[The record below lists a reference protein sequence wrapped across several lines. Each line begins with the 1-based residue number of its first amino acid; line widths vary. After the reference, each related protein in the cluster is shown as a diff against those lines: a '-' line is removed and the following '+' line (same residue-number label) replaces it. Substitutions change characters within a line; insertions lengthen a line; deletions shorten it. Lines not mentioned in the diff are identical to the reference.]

1 MNKLIILVTVLV
13 LSSCASIGLD
23 SANKTETATEQ
34 LPAGVNDAYVASTE
48 YRIGVDDV
56 VNVSVWKNPD
66 LSVEVPVRPDGKISV
81 PLVGDVEVGG
91 KLPSEVSGII
101 KKKLSVYV
109 RKPRVTVIIAE
120 IGSGKYLSRVRVT
133 GAVVDPQSFS
143 YQQGMTVL
151 DAVLEAG
158 GVNKFASANKTMLY
172 RKQGAKSQVLPVK
185 LKNILTKGD
194 LRTNYQLRP
203 GDVLTIPERVF

>member
-1 MNKLIILVTVLV
+1 MKNFIIVVSAMLLVACATTEELSTVDV
-13 LSSCASIGLD
+13 LDQASE
-23 SANKTETATEQ
+23 AVPYEA
-34 LPAGVNDAYVASTE
+34 AE

-66 LSVEVPVRPDGKISV
+66 LSVVVPVRPDGKISV

-91 KLPSEVSGII
+91 KFPSEVSSMI
-101 KKKLSVYV
+101 KKKLAVYV
-109 RKPRVTVIIAE
+109 RKPRVTVIITE
-120 IGSGKYLSRVRVT
+120 IGSGKYLSRVRIT
-133 GAVVDPQSFS
+133 GAVLNPQSIS

-172 RKQGAKSQVLPVK
+172 RKNGSKSQVLSVK
-185 LKNILTKGD
+185 LKNILTRGD

-203 GDVLTIPERVF
+203 GDVLTVPERVF